1 MIEGEKTRHVV
12 LKSAPCS
19 AGFDFQTLDLQQLYK
34 QQKKLE
40 FTLSSSQN

>member
-1 MIEGEKTRHVV
+1 MIEGKQTRHIV
-12 LKSAPCS
+12 LRSAPCS

-34 QQKKLE
+34 QQKKLK